1 MKVIKWSL
9 MSSMMVPVVMVKA
22 LLFVSIWSMRVDEPF
37 CMQDALKFVN
47 RNPALVILVMYV
59 LAWWLVSM
67 LRMFMLE
74 SRNT

>member
-9 MSSMMVPVVMVKA
+9 MSSMMVPLVMVKA
-22 LLFVSIWSMRVDEPF
+22 LLLVSIWSMREDEPF
-37 CMQDALKFVN
+37 CMRDALKFVN